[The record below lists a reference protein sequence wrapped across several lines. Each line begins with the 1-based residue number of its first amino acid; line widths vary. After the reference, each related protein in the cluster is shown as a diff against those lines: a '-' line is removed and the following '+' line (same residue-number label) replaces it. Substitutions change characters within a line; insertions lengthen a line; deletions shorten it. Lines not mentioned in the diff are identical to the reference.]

1 MKSEK
6 NGGRPKDSFNWGA
19 YMRGFLMIF
28 GGFIV
33 DLGWRNG
40 LSGWLLKQYKDFFL
54 LFINVIQIIVRVH
67 EY

>member
-1 MKSEK
+1 
-6 NGGRPKDSFNWGA
+6 
-19 YMRGFLMIF
+19 MIF

-54 LFINVIQIIVRVH
+54 LFINVILIIVRVH